1 MSGRSVLATLA
12 AVAAATVVTAAP
24 AHADFRA
31 DSTVTV
37 RGTTFPSAGVGFAYV
52 GCDALHDRGAEPLA
66 PTIGFGPGLP
76 PTGMRSLGYDLAG
89 GSAMGALFSVDS
101 LLQTTTASVAAYAE
115 DGGRGVAY
123 VGYQAP
129 GDGGTNAAWFGRAD
143 LVLAPGGWQEV
154 DATDLFYVWSKVDM
168 TTGAL
173 LEAGPELPSDVATFT
188 AANGGDAPGLFTLGY
203 GCDGTPFHLDTL
215 RLGTP
220 GDVTTYDLEG
230 MATATTMTGERASIT
245 AGERLAL
252 RGKVQVT
259 EGGTRVPDAGLI
271 LEQQA
276 FGTTFWETVD
286 VVGADSAEGPTV
298 TVEPLRRTL
307 YRWRFVDRPLAEG
320 SVSLPFVVE
329 VAPVVEARVDGDR
342 VVGSAI
348 PAESGTPVTL
358 WRSLDGGDAEPV
370 ARGVVDDAGTFEL
383 ALPEGRGLF
392 YVTLPA
398 VPGSLAGSSAIVL
411 RQP

>member
-1 MSGRSVLATLA
+1 MSGRSLLALLAT
-12 AVAAATVVTAAP
+12 VAAASVVTAAP
-24 AHADFRA
+24 AVA

-37 RGTTFPSAGVGFAYV
+37 RGTSFPDAGTGFAYV
-52 GCDALHDRGAEPLA
+52 GCDALHDRGAETLA
-66 PTIGFGPGLP
+66 PTVGFGPALP
-76 PTGMRSLGYDLAG
+76 PTGMRSLGYDLEG

-101 LLQTTTASVAAYAE
+101 LLDTTTASVAAYAE

-129 GDGGTNAAWFGRAD
+129 ADGGTSAAWFGRAD

-173 LEAGPELPSDVATFT
+173 LEAGPTLPSDVATFT
-188 AANGGDAPGLFTLGY
+188 AAHGGDAPGLFTVGY
-203 GCDGTPFHLDTL
+203 GCDGAPFHLDAL
-215 RLGTP
+215 RVGSP
-220 GDVTTYDLEG
+220 GDLTTYDLEG
-230 MATATTMTGERASIT
+230 MATATDIAGDRAAIT

-252 RGKVQVT
+252 RGTMRVT
-259 EGGTRVPDAGLI
+259 EGGTRVPGSSLV

-286 VVGADSAEGPTV
+286 VVPAEGASA

-329 VAPVVEARVDGDR
+329 VAPLVEARVEGDR
-342 VVGSAI
+342 VLGTAI
-348 PAESGTPVTL
+348 PAEAGTPVTL
-358 WRSLDGGDAEPV
+358 WRSLDSGKAERV
-370 ARGVVDDAGTFEL
+370 GSGVIGEAGAFEL
-383 ALPEGRGLF
+383 ALPEGRGRF
-392 YVTLPA
+392 FVTLPA
-398 VPGSLAGSSAIVL
+398 APGSLAGTSAVVL
-411 RQP
+411 PAQQ

>member
-1 MSGRSVLATLA
+1 MPVRSLLAALATA
-12 AVAAATVVTAAP
+12 AVAAVVTAAP
-24 AHADFRA
+24 AHAD
-31 DSTVTV
+31 STVTV
-37 RGTTFPSAGVGFAYV
+37 RGTSFPDAGVGFSYV
-52 GCDALHDRGAEPLA
+52 GCGSLHDRGAETLA
-66 PTIGFGPGLP
+66 PTVGFGPALP

-101 LLQTTTASVAAYAE
+101 LLDTTTASLAAYAE
-115 DGGRGVAY
+115 DGGSGVAY

-129 GDGGTNAAWFGRAD
+129 ADGGTSAAWFGRAE

-154 DATDLFYVWSKVDM
+154 DAADLFYVWSKHDM

-173 LEAGPELPSDVATFT
+173 LEQGPELPSDVATFT
-188 AANGGDAPGLFTLGY
+188 AAHGGDAPGLFTVGY
-203 GCDGTPFHLDTL
+203 GCDGAPFSMDTL

-230 MATATTMTGERASIT
+230 MATSTAMDMAGERTAIT

-252 RGKVQVT
+252 RGSMQVT
-259 EGGTRVPDAGLI
+259 AGGTRVPGASLI

-286 VVGADSAEGPTV
+286 VVDGADPTV

-320 SVSLPFVVE
+320 SVSSPFVVE
-329 VAPVVEARVDGDR
+329 VAPVVAARVEGGR

-348 PAESGTPVTL
+348 PAVPGTPVTL

-370 ARGVVDDAGTFEL
+370 ARGVVGEAGAFEV
-383 ALPEGRGLF
+383 ALPEGRGRF

-398 VPGSLAGSSAIVL
+398 VPGSLPATSAVVEP
-411 RQP
+411 QPQPQP